1 MPGVARGPD
10 VGDEALALELGPYL
24 VSVATTFGPRV
35 LGLRLGDGPEMFAVL
50 SPEVVIDRPDSGIY
64 RFRGGHRLWAAP
76 EVPVVT
82 YAPDELPCDVVSHP
96 DHFSITGPVDRA
108 GLAKTILVR
117 LDAGKLI
124 VDHTLSN
131 RGLASTAVAPW
142 AITQLRLGGT
152 AVIPTRAPVTEGL
165 QASHSLILWPYTDL
179 SDPRLTWGEEALM
192 VGATAGPRFKI
203 GAGPEPD
210 RLGYLFQG
218 HLFLKTFPA
227 AGPGEHPDLGAVAQ
241 VYVSESFC
249 ELESVGPVT
258 LLTPGATV
266 SHREKWAVERCG
278 DLDAARARV
287 VEGNTR

>member
-1 MPGVARGPD
+1 M
-10 VGDEALALELGPYL
+10 
-24 VSVATTFGPRV
+24 
-35 LGLRLGDGPEMFAVL
+35 LGLRLGAGPEMLAVL
-50 SPEVVIDRPDSGIY
+50 SPEVMIDRPDSGVY

-82 YAPDELPCDVVSHP
+82 YAPDEHPCDVVSHP

-124 VDHTLSN
+124 VDHTLAN
-131 RGLASTAVAPW
+131 RGPASMDVAPW

-152 AVIPTRAPVTEGL
+152 ALIPTAAPVSEGL

-179 SDPRLTWGEEALM
+179 SDPRLTWGEGALM
-192 VGATAGPRFKI
+192 VGATAGPQFKI
-203 GAGPEPD
+203 GAGPEPG
-210 RLGYLFQG
+210 RLGYLFEG
-218 HLFLKTFPA
+218 HLLLKTIPA

-241 VYVSESFC
+241 VYLNESFC

-258 LLTPGATV
+258 LLAPGATV
-266 SHREKWAVERCG
+266 SHRELWAVERCD
-278 DLDAARARV
+278 DLDAARRQV
-287 VEGNTR
+287 GEGQTR